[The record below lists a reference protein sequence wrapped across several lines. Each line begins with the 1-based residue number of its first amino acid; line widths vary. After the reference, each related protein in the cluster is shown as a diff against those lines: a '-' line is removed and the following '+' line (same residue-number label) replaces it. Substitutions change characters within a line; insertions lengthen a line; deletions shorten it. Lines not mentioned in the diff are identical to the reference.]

1 MSSEDA
7 PAPDFAQ
14 LAAEDHVSLATYR
27 RSGVAVPTAVWF
39 VLYDGALY
47 ARTLADAGKVKRVRN
62 RADVTVAPCTGT
74 GQVTGPALRGVARLV
89 AESEESA
96 QVVDRL
102 LDEKYGEQRRQ
113 LARSRSADVEMLYI
127 EVRPEVR
134 PPVRPPGS

>member
-47 ARTLADAGKVKRVRN
+47 ARTLAE
-62 RADVTVAPCTGT
+62 
-74 GQVTGPALRGVARLV
+74 LF
-89 AESEESA
+89 AES
-96 QVVDRL
+96 
-102 LDEKYGEQRRQ
+102 
-113 LARSRSADVEMLYI
+113 
-127 EVRPEVR
+127 
-134 PPVRPPGS
+134 